1 MRFLTLSVAVG
12 LCLMIGNPALAQP
25 LDAQKKA
32 DEQKVKAIQAL
43 REAKDA
49 LAKEAEKNTAKENT
63 SSFEVLIGEALKKNP
78 DIRVAES
85 KLREAEAELN
95 RARLLVTQK
104 VVALQRDITLQRA
117 SVQEAIV
124 NLDRARQIYDKGAM
138 SIQEIKA
145 AEANLQRLKADLAR
159 LEAELPYL
167 LGIGAGVSVIF
178 YDGTLLM
185 NRGDPTQHYLN
196 SLKVNPPAQDSKKAL
211 KEEERKLYTLELEH
225 AYRALKIRQVQSNLP
240 GATADKIRKALDI
253 MTPPD
258 LAFTQTPP
266 KDILDYLQQHA
277 KGINIIEQVRL
288 DKLPPLTIRLK
299 EPVPVGA
306 IFQFLEDTYGWRFV
320 VREYGIVLAEPSR
333 LPPGA
338 VFLQDFWRN
347 RPVQGAMVTP
357 EPNSPAKVQQK

>member
-117 SVQEAIV
+117 ALEEA
-124 NLDRARQIYDKGAM
+124 NAHLDGARRVYATGAM
-138 SIQEIKA
+138 SMQEIKS
-145 AEANLQRLKADLAR
+145 AEVNLQKIKADLAR

-167 LGIGAGVSVIF
+167 LGIGGGVSATF
-178 YDGTLLM
+178 TDGMLLLNRIPAEYYRYTL
-185 NRGDPTQHYLN
+185 
-196 SLKVNPPAQDSKKAL
+196 KANPPAQDSKKAP
-211 KEEERKLYTLELEH
+211 KEEERKLYDLELEH
-225 AYRALKIRQVQSNLP
+225 AYRALNIRQVQSNLP
-240 GATADKIRKALDI
+240 GGTADKIRKALDI

-258 LAFTQTPP
+258 FTFTQTPP

-277 KGINIIEQVRL
+277 KGINIVEQIRL
-288 DKLPPLTIRLK
+288 DKLPPVTIRLK

-347 RPVQGAMVTP
+347 RPGQITTTSTTSSP
-357 EPNSPAKVQQK
+357 PAKVQQK